1 LTDAIPDL
9 EVLYT
14 DSHLLAVNKPAG
26 VPVQPDLTG
35 DPALLDI
42 AKAWLKKEY
51 NKPGNVYLGLLH
63 RLDRP
68 VAGVVLFARTSKA
81 AARLSKQ
88 FRERI
93 PKKMY
98 RVVVH
103 GCPNPENGELTHY
116 LRKEKT
122 RKATVFTRETE
133 GAKQADLRYEVLE
146 RLENA
151 SILEVTLQTGR
162 FHQIRA
168 QLAFVGHPV
177 LGDKKYGAA
186 KALPQ
191 KQIALYASSLT
202 VRHPINK
209 KEMVFTSPPPE
220 GWPFADPN

>member
-1 LTDAIPDL
+1 LTDAISNL

-26 VPVQPDLTG
+26 VPVQADLTG

-88 FRERI
+88 FRERV

-98 RVVVH
+98 RVVVQ
-103 GCPNPENGELTHY
+103 GCPNPGKGELTHY

-133 GAKQADLRYEVLE
+133 GAKQADLLYEVIEHLD
-146 RLENA
+146 N
-151 SILEVTLQTGR
+151 SSVLEVTLKTGR

-209 KEMVFTSPPPE
+209 KEMAFTSPPPE
-220 GWPFADPN
+220 GWPFADPI